1 MISAEV
7 IGRRTRPGDA
17 GPDVWLSVRAKPI
30 IGCAPDESRLGL
42 SPSAFLTRLPMTLP
56 PVPFLAPAP
65 APATGDDTS
74 PSATPPLLA
83 GAAGPDERQDM
94 KKISYAVS
102 RSSTGPSAS
111 TRPKGQSRPTAAKSS
126 SVMSDRVAVE
136 LAEAERERWW
146 PPISSRPRVPAR
158 PSHPERQP
166 GLARDREFGR

>member
-1 MISAEV
+1 MRVRRRRASLWSVTRICCRMISADV

-17 GPDVWLSVRAKPI
+17 GPDVWLSVRAI
-30 IGCAPDESRLGL
+30 IGCAPDDSRLAL
-42 SPSAFLTRLPMTLP
+42 SPSAFLTRLPMTPP
-56 PVPFLAPAP
+56 PVPLLAP

-74 PSATPPLLA
+74 PSAALPLMDT
-83 GAAGPDERQDM
+83 AGPDERQDM

-136 LAEAERERWW
+136 LAEAERERW
-146 PPISSRPRVPAR
+146 
-158 PSHPERQP
+158 
-166 GLARDREFGR
+166 

>member
-1 MISAEV
+1 MISADV

-17 GPDVWLSVRAKPI
+17 GPDVWLSVRVI
-30 IGCAPDESRLGL
+30 IGDSRLGL
-42 SPSAFLTRLPMTLP
+42 SPRAFLTRLPMTPP
-56 PVPFLAPAP
+56 PVPHLAP

-74 PSATPPLLA
+74 PSAAPPLL

-111 TRPKGQSRPTAAKSS
+111 TRPNGQSRPAAAKSS

-136 LAEAERERWW
+136 LAEAERER
-146 PPISSRPRVPAR
+146 
-158 PSHPERQP
+158 
-166 GLARDREFGR
+166 

>member
-1 MISAEV
+1 MISADV

-17 GPDVWLSVRAKPI
+17 GPDVWLSVRAI
-30 IGCAPDESRLGL
+30 IGCVPDDSRLGL

-56 PVPFLAPAP
+56 PPVPPFLAP

-74 PSATPPLLA
+74 PSAALPPLMD
-83 GAAGPDERQDM
+83 AAGPDERQDM

-136 LAEAERERWW
+136 LAAEAERERW
-146 PPISSRPRVPAR
+146 
-158 PSHPERQP
+158 
-166 GLARDREFGR
+166 